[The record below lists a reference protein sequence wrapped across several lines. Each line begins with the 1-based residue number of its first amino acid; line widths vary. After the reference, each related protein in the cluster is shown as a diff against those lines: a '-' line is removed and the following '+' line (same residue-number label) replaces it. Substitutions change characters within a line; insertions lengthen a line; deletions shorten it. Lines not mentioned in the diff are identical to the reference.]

1 MRPSSMYMTF
11 VIPCGQEGLTVQL
24 SSTLVCFS
32 PGSGLLESHSV
43 VRYLTP
49 MPHVTEH
56 ALQGPQSET
65 MKKIK
70 KKKIIQNHNHFS
82 N

>member
-1 MRPSSMYMTF
+1 MYMTSA
-11 VIPCGQEGLTVQL
+11 IPCGQEGLTVQL

-49 MPHVTEH
+49 MPHVAEH
-56 ALQGPQSET
+56 ALQRPQSET

-70 KKKIIQNHNHFS
+70 KKKVIQMRDNHNHFS

>member
-1 MRPSSMYMTF
+1 MYMTSA
-11 VIPCGQEGLTVQL
+11 VPCGQEGLTVQL

-32 PGSGLLESHSV
+32 PGSGLPESHSV

-65 MKKIK
+65 EKNLK
-70 KKKIIQNHNHFS
+70 KKRLFK
-82 N
+82 